1 MCVASSQHLTE
12 YKPSS
17 PGRKCLWL
25 TECVC
30 VSKPLNILSWSSN
43 SCYLLVFQ
51 QSAYVLVFAWAKL
64 ECIKHKCFLCVYL
77 CSAHVQTL
85 NRRTLFVCVIPP
97 NGGVNKHEFV
107 LSCFLPSRQ
116 LLWYTSSTAVL
127 SAKDNKARLDRDMHH
142 IVTLQYV
149 RQLQTSSWHG
159 NVPLKCVNAPSLRC
173 SSFKLLSLAW
183 LSSCF

>member
-1 MCVASSQHLTE
+1 MCEQAFKHPELVIKLLLSSSF
-12 YKPSS
+12 PA
-17 PGRKCLWL
+17 
-25 TECVC
+25 ECICFSVC
-30 VSKPLNILSWSSN
+30 MG
-43 SCYLLVFQ
+43 Q
-51 QSAYVLVFAWAKL
+51 AL

-127 SAKDNKARLDRDMHH
+127 SAKDNKARLDRDMHR

-173 SSFKLLSLAW
+173 SSFKLLSLA
-183 LSSCF
+183 